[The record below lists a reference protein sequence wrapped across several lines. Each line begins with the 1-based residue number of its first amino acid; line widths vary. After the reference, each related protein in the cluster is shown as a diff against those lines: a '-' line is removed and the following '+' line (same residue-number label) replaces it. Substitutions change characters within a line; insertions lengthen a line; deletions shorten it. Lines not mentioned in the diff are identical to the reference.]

1 MSSKT
6 KILSID
12 DEQQNLILI
21 EKALKT
27 DFDVHSS
34 LGDEEVTGL
43 LDKINPDIILLD
55 IQLEHTTGYELCRT
69 IRAESKYRHLIV
81 IFVSSLTSLE
91 DKLTAYGCGGDDYI
105 CKPVLIEEL
114 KEKLLGYEKRIKTTQ
129 ELEAQ
134 YHQASDAAFV
144 SMQQASEL
152 GQLIQIFSE
161 IVNYDDYDSLFTGL
175 ANYFKQFGI
184 SCSAEF
190 LVNGKRQQYPV
201 NFASTLELEILEMSR
216 SGPRIVTFGKNLLF
230 TSKLSTLLLKN
241 VPVHDEDLTGRMR
254 DQFAILCDIVDNRLL
269 LTNRETALTE
279 LKVELN
285 EGFVDIQQDLHIQ
298 EQQMVNLTNAL
309 VSQMDLKV
317 IAMGL
322 TEQQEN
328 ELIGMLEKLIFDLEQ
343 ASTTS
348 ELIDTKVNQI
358 NKLMNTFQ

>member
-12 DEQQNLILI
+12 DESQNLTLI
-21 EKALKT
+21 EKALKE
-27 DFDVHSS
+27 DFSVYSS
-34 LGDEEVTGL
+34 LGDEDVVEL
-43 LDKINPDIILLD
+43 LDRVKPSIILLD
-55 IQLEHTTGYELCRT
+55 IQLEHTTGYELCKQ
-69 IRAESKYRHLIV
+69 IRAEDKYKNTV
-81 IFVSSLTSLE
+81 VVFVSSLTSLE

-105 CKPVLIEEL
+105 CKPVVIAEL
-114 KEKLLGYEKRIKTTQ
+114 KEKLLGYEKRIKATV

-134 YHQASDAAFV
+134 YNQASDAAFV

-152 GQLIQIFSE
+152 GQLIQIFSKL
-161 IVNYDDYDSLFTGL
+161 VNYDDYDSLFLGL
-175 ANYFKQFGI
+175 ESYFKQFGV

-190 LVNGKRQQYPV
+190 LVNGEKFLYPL

-216 SGPRIVTFGKNLLF
+216 SGPRIVTFGRNMLF
-230 TSKLSTLLLKN
+230 NSKLSTLLLKN
-241 VPVHDEDLTGRMR
+241 VPVHDQELVGRMR

-279 LKVELN
+279 LKSELN
-285 EGFVDIQQDLHIQ
+285 DGFADIRQNLQIQ
-298 EQQMVNLTNAL
+298 EEQMLNLTNAL

-328 ELIGMLEKLIFDLEQ
+328 ELIGMLEKLIVDLAE